1 MKNMFSSTFLSSS
14 DFLPSP
20 AFFRFLPSSSLLL
33 SVIVQP
39 PATDDRMR
47 RKKTRKNRKESRRLR
62 NLKYQKK
69 QNTLRGLG
77 HVQAK
82 YPLPFTFPAQK
93 VDETNQTKEKSQK
106 HPPHPCRETPLTP
119 GPLKS
124 FACCVCGVWKER
136 EEPNNDDDALGIR
149 SPQFEDACKW

>member
-1 MKNMFSSTFLSSS
+1 MFSSTFLSSS

-47 RKKTRKNRKESRRLR
+47 RKKKKNRKESRRLR

-69 QNTLRGLG
+69 SKTPSGDLATYKPNIPF
-77 HVQAK
+77 
-82 YPLPFTFPAQK
+82 PLPFPRKNSMKQIRQNK
-93 VDETNQTKEKSQK
+93 KKSETS
-106 HPPHPCRETPLTP
+106 
-119 GPLKS
+119 
-124 FACCVCGVWKER
+124 
-136 EEPNNDDDALGIR
+136 
-149 SPQFEDACKW
+149 SPSV